1 MRLLK
6 RLNNVE
12 ILTRAVNRSDPL
24 WQDGNHQVDA
34 FGERNATARI
44 LAKFRNDVT
53 FGEGTPTQYGH
64 PWG

>member
-6 RLNNVE
+6 RLNNDE

-24 WQDGNHQVDA
+24 WHVGNHQLDA
-34 FGERNATARI
+34 FGERTATARI
-44 LAKFRNDVT
+44 LAKFRNAVT

-64 PWG
+64 Q